1 MIDPGNS
8 QEQKG
13 MDEVAVPEQSETLQE
28 QQLLSLPQTNAGN
41 EQATTGEKQDIAD
54 DAVVD
59 ETLVRRG
66 KKRVKKVRQ
75 VTEAELMPRP
85 SLWPLALAISIAVAL
100 GGFAFNLIIL
110 GIGVI
115 MVIVSVIG
123 WNLERR

>member
-8 QEQKG
+8 QEQKE
-13 MDEVAVPEQSETLQE
+13 MDEVAVPEPQE
-28 QQLLSLPQTNAGN
+28 QHQLPVQQADDGN
-41 EQATTGEKQDIAD
+41 EQAVTSEKQDVAD
-54 DAVVD
+54 DAVAD
-59 ETLVRRG
+59 EALVHRG

-85 SLWPLALAISIAVAL
+85 SFWPMALAFSIAVAL

-110 GIGVI
+110 GVGVI

>member
-8 QEQKG
+8 QEQK
-13 MDEVAVPEQSETLQE
+13 EVGEVVAAEEPQQTESGTEQAATGEPQDAVP
-28 QQLLSLPQTNAGN
+28 
-41 EQATTGEKQDIAD
+41 
-54 DAVVD
+54 DAVSD
-59 ETLVRRG
+59 ETVVRRG

-85 SLWPLALAISIAVAL
+85 SLWPLALSISVAVAL

-110 GIGVI
+110 GVGVI

-123 WNLERR
+123 WSLERR

>member
-8 QEQKG
+8 QEQKEV
-13 MDEVAVPEQSETLQE
+13 DEVAEPEQMSQE
-28 QQLLSLPQTNAGN
+28 QQQPVAQQTNDGT
-41 EQATTGEKQDIAD
+41 EQAVTGETQNVAD
-54 DAVVD
+54 DAAVG
-59 ETLVRRG
+59 EAPVRRG

-85 SLWPLALAISIAVAL
+85 SLWPIALALSLAVAL
-100 GGFAFNLIIL
+100 GGFAFNPIIL
-110 GIGVI
+110 GVGVI

>member
-8 QEQKG
+8 QERKG
-13 MDEVAVPEQSETLQE
+13 MDEVTVPEQPESSQE
-28 QQLLSLPQTNAGN
+28 QQLLPVPQISNGN
-41 EQATTGEKQDIAD
+41 EQTTTGEKLDSAD

-59 ETLVRRG
+59 EAPVRRG

-85 SLWPLALAISIAVAL
+85 SVWPLALAISIAVAL
-100 GGFAFNLIIL
+100 GGFAFNLIVL